1 MVTKQELK
9 KLLAQP
15 TRDSSLKSSLKD
27 DEGMAILP
35 HEAINAAKKG
45 DLESRETVNETVKS
59 LKMRDWSEN
68 CAIDG
73 KNARLVRVKITK
85 VQCEFNDNSM
95 WESME

>member
-45 DLESRETVNETVKS
+45 DLESRETVKS
-59 LKMRDWSEN
+59 LKMREWSEN

-73 KNARLVRVKITK
+73 KNARLVRVKSTK

-95 WESME
+95 WGSMK